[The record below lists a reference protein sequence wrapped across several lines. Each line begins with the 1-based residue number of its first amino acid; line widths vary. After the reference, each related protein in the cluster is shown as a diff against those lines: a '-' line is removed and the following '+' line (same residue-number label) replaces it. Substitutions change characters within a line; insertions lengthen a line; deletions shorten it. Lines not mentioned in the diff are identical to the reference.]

1 MSVLAI
7 DGTALSGVSGYTL
20 QVANSTAAEEQAG
33 GGDTVSLSEEAKS
46 LAAGAAKA
54 QDSGDSSGSDAQEA
68 VKKIQER
75 IKEIQKEMEEV
86 QSDSS
91 LTEEQKKTK
100 LAALQSELMTLQSE
114 LLQAQ
119 SKAGGNRNPGG
130 TPAEG
135 GVGNS
140 LT

>member
-1 MSVLAI
+1 MSILAI
-7 DGTALSGVSGYTL
+7 DGTSLSGVSGYAL

-46 LAAGAAKA
+46 LAAGALKT
-54 QDSGDSSGSDAQEA
+54 QDSGDSSDSDAQEFI
-68 VKKIQER
+68 KKIQER
-75 IKEIQKEMEEV
+75 IKEVQKEIEAV
-86 QSDSS
+86 QSDTS

-100 LAALQSELMTLQSE
+100 LAALQAELMTLQSE

-119 SKAGGNRNPGG
+119 AKSGGNRNPGG